1 MTKTTLI
8 DIDGTLVD
16 TPILWLNWFENKYK
30 IKYNRENLRTF
41 ESFYE
46 EFTKVAPEKDVL
58 SFWNNTSLY
67 DDLKPYTKA
76 KLYVNKLK
84 NQGYKIYFCSTCNF
98 LEHSVSKRNFLEK
111 YFSYEIEDLIII
123 RDKFLLNADLIID
136 DRPKTLEEFKKR
148 NTKIKTIL
156 SKQIFNLDNLNDTYI
171 DEVEDLRD

>member
-1 MTKTTLI
+1 MTKTALI

-46 EFTKVAPEKDVL
+46 EFTKVAPEKDAL

-84 NQGYKIYFCSTCNF
+84 NQGYKI
-98 LEHSVSKRNFLEK
+98 
-111 YFSYEIEDLIII
+111 
-123 RDKFLLNADLIID
+123 
-136 DRPKTLEEFKKR
+136 
-148 NTKIKTIL
+148 
-156 SKQIFNLDNLNDTYI
+156 
-171 DEVEDLRD
+171 